1 MRMKKCLLIL
11 LSLTVILSSTL
22 LNAQQIVPTQPE
34 KKHVVMLLWR
44 GVTNAEKGFMDYLSP
59 RVNVEFII
67 LNANRDKSK
76 LKQYIQNIDQY
87 HPDLIY
93 TFGTTV
99 TREALGTYDNPSEF
113 EQSHHIP
120 VVFNVVTDPIGSKI
134 VTRNEGYTRDFTGVS
149 HIVPLTVQFKA
160 ITQLKGIK
168 SIGVIYNPLEHN
180 SVLTAKKM
188 FSLASDFNVNVFL
201 YPLGLIGSQPNLGS
215 LDNIV
220 AKMKANHI
228 DLAYLPPDSYIIANG
243 KAVVEKL
250 QSANIPT
257 FSATE
262 TPIRKYDALFGVVS
276 RYYNA
281 GQFAAYKA
289 EQILDNKKSVSNI
302 PIDSLSQ
309 YSYIVNM
316 EAAKQLNY
324 YPPVSILKISELVG
338 NKQ

>member
-1 MRMKKCLLIL
+1 MIVKKRLLVL
-11 LSLTVILSSTL
+11 LSLLFILSATFVIAEEASTHK
-22 LNAQQIVPTQPE
+22 VE

-44 GVTNAEKGFMDYLSP
+44 GVTNAENGFMDYLSP

-67 LNANRDKSK
+67 LNANRDRTK
-76 LKQYIQNIDQY
+76 LKQYINNIGDY
-87 HPDLIY
+87 HPDLVY
-93 TFGTTV
+93 TFGTTI
-99 TREALGTYDNPSEF
+99 TRELLGTYYNPSEF
-113 EQSHHIP
+113 ERTSNIP
-120 VVFNVVTDPIGSKI
+120 VVFNVVTDPVGSKL
-134 VTRNEGYTRDFTGVS
+134 VTKTQGHSRDFTGVS
-149 HIVPLTVQFKA
+149 HIVPLPLQFKA
-160 ITQLKGIK
+160 IAQLNGVRKIGI
-168 SIGVIYNPLEHN
+168 IYNPLEHN

-188 FSLASDFNVNVFL
+188 MAIAPQFNMDISL
-201 YPLGLIGSQPNLGS
+201 YPLGLIKNQPNIAS

-220 AKMKANHI
+220 EKMKSNHI

-243 KAVVEKL
+243 KQVVEKL

-289 EQILDNKKSVSNI
+289 EQILDHKKKVSNI

-316 EAAKQLNY
+316 EAAKQLDY
-324 YPPVSILKISELVG
+324 YPPVSILKISELLG
-338 NKQ
+338 NKR

>member
-1 MRMKKCLLIL
+1 MKLNKWISAL
-11 LSLTVILSSTL
+11 LSFIIFIVPVA
-22 LNAQQIVPTQPE
+22 NAQQATSNQPE

-44 GVTNAEKGFMDYLSP
+44 GVTNAEKGFMDYLSA

-67 LNANRDKSK
+67 LNADRNKDK
-76 LKQYIQNIDQY
+76 LKEYIRTIDSY

-93 TFGTTV
+93 TFGTTIS
-99 TREALGTYDNPSEF
+99 RELLGTYEHPSKF
-113 EQSHHIP
+113 EQTHDIP
-120 VVFNVVTDPIGSKI
+120 VVFNVVTDPVGSKLI
-134 VTRNEGYTRDFTGVS
+134 PKTGERHRDFTGVS
-149 HIVPLTVQFKA
+149 HIVPLPVQFKA
-160 ITQLKGIK
+160 ISQLKGVR
-168 SIGVIYNPLEHN
+168 SIGIIYNPLEHN
-180 SVLTAKKM
+180 SILTAKKM
-188 FSLASDFNVNVFL
+188 MALASQFKMNVYL
-201 YPLGLIGSQPNLGS
+201 YPLGLIKNQPNLGS
-215 LDNIV
+215 LDHIV
-220 AKMKANHI
+220 TKMKENHI

-243 KAVVEKL
+243 KAVVQKL

-289 EQILDNKKSVSNI
+289 EQILDNKRNVSKI

-316 EAAKQLNY
+316 EAAKQLDY

-338 NKQ
+338 NKN